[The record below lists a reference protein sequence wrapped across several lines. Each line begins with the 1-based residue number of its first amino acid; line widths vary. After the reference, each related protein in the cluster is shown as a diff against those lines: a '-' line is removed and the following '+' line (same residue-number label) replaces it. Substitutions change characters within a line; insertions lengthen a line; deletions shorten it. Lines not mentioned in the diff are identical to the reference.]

1 MEQTNYDE
9 KEAKLLKRGKR
20 VTYETLAFSLLA
32 CLFCLACLLTQY
44 GVLSIGQTERV
55 VLLVCLGAAA
65 VATFLF
71 TLFDSIGYRKQYR
84 AFAEEIRSQE

>member
-1 MEQTNYDE
+1 MKQTNYDE

-32 CLFCLACLLTQY
+32 CLFCFACLLTQY
-44 GVLSIGQTERV
+44 DVLSIGQTGRII
-55 VLLVCLGAAA
+55 LLVCLGVAA

-71 TLFDSIGYRKQYR
+71 ALFDSIGYRKQYR
-84 AFAEEIRSQE
+84 AFAEESRSQE